1 MATLL
6 EIETAIKQLPK
17 NDVHQV
23 DRDNL
28 SLLEIA

>member
-17 NDVHQV
+17 NNIHQV

-28 SLLEIA
+28 SL